1 MYRIRLITVAMLVA
15 SSLTANADTIY
26 DAGPLDFSTDGQ
38 SMWAPGDAIQFAD
51 SFFLGAEWSNRTGGT
66 GGIAGSANAT
76 NPLWTAWNLT
86 CPLCLAALE
95 PSRTID
101 TRTGAKIEVT
111 TSGKF
116 GLEFGY
122 TLDSGSVNAASQLS
136 ATAVLPGATLTQG
149 EFFNLNPMSS
159 LVDGSISSQS
169 PWAEAY
175 VDAIAQFSG
184 SVTATGCGIPLG
196 CASGTLPLP
205 TVDAVLPIVTVDPNS
220 IRFLPELP
228 SPLVSPLYE
237 IALLNQEAT
246 LSGTLSPIPS
256 PPFVAPGF
264 RLEAGG
270 ITLVDTTVAPVP
282 TLDIELASLEV
293 QAPNI
298 ATNGGL
304 DGSLLKSSGRDDI
317 ITAKL
322 DIDAVGTMS
331 GALPPTGIG
340 LTLIDV
346 PGIKA
351 SAQFDA
357 LDVKAGPVAGLTQD
371 FELDPTLMVQLD
383 FSTPVAI
390 QGLSGSHMSW
400 TGAWE
405 SLPFFA
411 LLQETTFSPTFWL
424 DAMLTNSLGIDL
436 GLVGTLDLFKIGAG
450 VSVAGIDILEWE
462 TSLNEILGFDNEL
475 FSTPKLRIPIYENS
489 FALGGFNQVQ
499 AAAFSIGVSKSGPV
513 QVPEPGTL
521 SLLMLGVGVLAL
533 SRRRKQFV
541 IGGH

>member
-1 MYRIRLITVAMLVA
+1 MRQIRLIIVSLLVA
-15 SSLTANADTIY
+15 IPLAANADTIY
-26 DAGPLDFSTDGQ
+26 DAGPLEFSTDGQ

-51 SFFLGAEWSNRTGGT
+51 SFFLGAEWSNRKGGT
-66 GGIAGSANAT
+66 GTIVGNANAT

-86 CPLCLAALE
+86 CPFCLPALE
-95 PSRTID
+95 PSKTID
-101 TRTGAKIEVT
+101 TRTGARVDVT

-122 TLDSGSVNAASQLS
+122 TLDSGSVSAASQFS

-169 PWAEAY
+169 PWAEVY

-184 SVTATGCGIPLG
+184 SVTATGCAILLS
-196 CASGTLPLP
+196 CATGTANLP
-205 TVDAVLPIVTVDPNS
+205 TVDAVLRIVTVDPNS
-220 IRFLPELP
+220 IKFLPELP
-228 SPLVSPLYE
+228 PPLVSPLYE

-246 LSGTLSPIPS
+246 LSGTLSPILV
-256 PPFVAPGF
+256 PPFVKPGF

-270 ITLVDTTVAPVP
+270 VTLIDTTIAPVP
-282 TLDIELASLEV
+282 TLDIELATLEV

-298 ATNGGL
+298 ATVGGL
-304 DGSLLKSSGRDDI
+304 DGDLLKSSGRDDVL
-317 ITAKL
+317 TAKI

-346 PGIKA
+346 PGFKA

-357 LDVKAGPVAGLTQD
+357 LDVKAGPVLGLTQD
-371 FELDPTLMVQLD
+371 FELDPTLWVQLD
-383 FSTPVAI
+383 FSAPVMI
-390 QGLSGSHMSW
+390 QGQSGSYMSW
-400 TGAWE
+400 TGKWE
-405 SLPFFA
+405 SLPYFA

-424 DAMLTNSLGIDL
+424 DAMLTNMLGLDL
-436 GLVGTLDLFKIGAG
+436 GLVGTLDLFSIEAG
-450 VSVAGIDILEWE
+450 VSVAGIDILSWG
-462 TSLNEILGFDNEL
+462 TTLNEILGFDNEL

-489 FALGGFNQVQ
+489 FSLGGFNRVQ
-499 AAAFSIGVSKSGPV
+499 AAAFSIDVLKPGPV

-521 SLLMLGVGVLAL
+521 SLLLVGFGALAL
-533 SRRRKQFV
+533 SRRRKQF
-541 IGGH
+541 IFAGG